1 MSIEYKKIDFKKV
14 FMEKFADIIEK
25 IEKQKAVNPPDN
37 LVNRVMVG
45 VEKAEHRLMY
55 KFNRFLFQP
64 RELSSD
70 AVGILSGK
78 IISHRQ
84 CSFLLFMVGLLY
96 LIMGLIVTLGLK
108 DALSIDNIN
117 LWLRIQP
124 YITIVSSIFLICMA
138 FFVLRKPQAI
148 IIAKYGIIAHTA
160 FIVVNAYVLES
171 TLRLPAALAFTLV
184 LTVTATV
191 LGLLLI
197 SSIQYFLKSGLLMT
211 RSDCE
216 QNV

>member
-1 MSIEYKKIDFKKV
+1 
-14 FMEKFADIIEK
+14 MEKFADIIEK
-25 IEKQKAVNPPDN
+25 IEKQNIINPPDN
-37 LVNRVMVG
+37 LVNQVMLG

-70 AVGILSGK
+70 AAGLFSGQ
-78 IISHRQ
+78 IISHTQ
-84 CSFLLFMVGLLY
+84 CAFLLFIVGLFY
-96 LIMGLIVTLGLK
+96 LLLGLFVMWGLKETLGN
-108 DALSIDNIN
+108 DNIN

-124 YITIVSSIFLICMA
+124 QIAIASAILIICLG
-138 FFVLRKPQAI
+138 FIILHKPRAI
-148 IIAKYGIIAHTA
+148 IAAKHGIILHTA

-171 TLRLPAALAFTLV
+171 MLRLPAALAFTLV

-191 LGLLLI
+191 FGLLLI
-197 SSIQYFLKSGLLMT
+197 SSIQYYLKSGLLT
-211 RSDCE
+211 ARCDCE

>member
-1 MSIEYKKIDFKKV
+1 
-14 FMEKFADIIEK
+14 
-25 IEKQKAVNPPDN
+25 
-37 LVNRVMVG
+37 
-45 VEKAEHRLMY
+45 
-55 KFNRFLFQP
+55 
-64 RELSSD
+64 
-70 AVGILSGK
+70 
-78 IISHRQ
+78 
-84 CSFLLFMVGLLY
+84 
-96 LIMGLIVTLGLK
+96 
-108 DALSIDNIN
+108 
-117 LWLRIQP
+117 
-124 YITIVSSIFLICMA
+124 MA